1 MYCQLPVFNSFIA
14 KLSNQERAEGRKEY
28 IFRPDLVLTPLLGSP
43 PEQAEP
49 RDFSE
54 VSLLELRD
62 RERVLSTW
70 SVEPTVLLLTGLFQA
85 SKGSFSK
92 DPA

>member
-1 MYCQLPVFNSFIA
+1 MYCQLPVFNGFIA
-14 KLSNQERAEGRKEY
+14 KLSNQERAKGRKEY
-28 IFRPDLVLTPLLGSP
+28 IFRPDLALTLLLGSP

-62 RERVLSTW
+62 RERVLSAW
-70 SVEPTVLLLTGLFQA
+70 PVEPTVLLLTGLFQA
-85 SKGSFSK
+85 SEGSFSK